1 MTCTFF
7 PSVPQPFPPG
17 TSPFAQVSSTFFL
30 VLLLNNWLAEVQQ
43 FRSQLRFCVARAC
56 STPHRNLPMRINHT
70 LQLMPRHGAT
80 PLPHL
85 AFFLFAH
92 PPTSSARSGIFFM
105 FAALPVSHAYELF
118 FQIIALFKPVLST
131 FLFSAAQTAT
141 KLFRSG
147 QFHIRL
153 FNFQLCSSFA

>member
-7 PSVPQPFPPG
+7 PSVPQPFSPG

-30 VLLLNNWLAEVQQ
+30 VLLLNNRLAEVQQ

-56 STPHRNLPMRINHT
+56 STPHRNLPMRIKHT

-92 PPTSSARSGIFFM
+92 PPKSSARSGIFFM
-105 FAALPVSHAYELF
+105 FAALPASHAYELF
-118 FQIIALFKPVLST
+118 FQIIALFRPVLST
-131 FLFSAAQTAT
+131 FLFFCCADCHETFSFGTI
-141 KLFRSG
+141 SYPSI
-147 QFHIRL
+147 QFST
-153 FNFQLCSSFA
+153 CT